1 MAQVF
6 ISYSRKDKEFVLKLV
21 DALVVAKR
29 EVWLDETNIEPTAE
43 WLKDIFRNIE
53 GSDNFLFVISPD
65 SVVSTYAR
73 KEIDHAALNNKR
85 IVPIFYQPVPDK
97 DIPEAVAKF
106 QRIDFTGGDG
116 FDAKLAKLVAA
127 LDTDLDWKQDH
138 TRLLAR
144 AKEWEQEGKDTS
156 FLLRGR
162 DLREAEQWM
171 AKSAEKEPKPTTLH
185 SQYILASRQ
194 SATKT
199 QRIIIGAV
207 AVGFLIAVGLAIYAF
222 RERKTADANAIAA
235 SQQKDA
241 AVKNEAKAKEQ
252 EVLANKNADKAKY
265 QQGIAE
271 EQTAVAQRNSR
282 ESKARELAAY
292 STQSLSEDPEKS
304 ILLGMQAV
312 NATLRFGQPPVPAA
326 EEALHQAILSSQV
339 RVTLRGHSGSVDG
352 VAFSPDGKRL
362 ATASGDETAKVW
374 DAQRGKQ
381 LLTLRGHSGFV
392 SGVAFSP
399 DGKRLA
405 TTGRDGT
412 AKVWDAESGKELL
425 TLRRHLGFAYV
436 WPSAPMASASPP
448 PVRTGQR
455 CGMRRA
461 ARNC

>member
-1 MAQVF
+1 
-6 ISYSRKDKEFVLKLV
+6 
-21 DALVVAKR
+21 
-29 EVWLDETNIEPTAE
+29 
-43 WLKDIFRNIE
+43 
-53 GSDNFLFVISPD
+53 
-65 SVVSTYAR
+65 
-73 KEIDHAALNNKR
+73 
-85 IVPIFYQPVPDK
+85 
-97 DIPEAVAKF
+97 
-106 QRIDFTGGDG
+106 
-116 FDAKLAKLVAA
+116 
-127 LDTDLDWKQDH
+127 
-138 TRLLAR
+138 
-144 AKEWEQEGKDTS
+144 
-156 FLLRGR
+156 
-162 DLREAEQWM
+162 M

-461 ARNC
+461 ARDCCPRATLFAMLTL